1 MSKSINKRVEEL
13 KKQNY
18 YTKPQNLPR
27 FKNPYLLKSS
37 TEVLNEI
44 YNRKGDGTMTAQN
57 PPRGNFNYPNQRSN
71 APSGNRN
78 TSRGVNR
85 ESGAGGSNNR
95 SHPLSR
101 SNAKRGNL
109 RGGQP

>member
-18 YTKPQNLPR
+18 NIKPQNLPR

-37 TEVLNEI
+37 TEVLNEL
-44 YNRKGDGTMTAQN
+44 YNRRGDAVATAQN
-57 PPRGNFNYPNQRSN
+57 PPRGNLNYWNQRSN
-71 APSGNRN
+71 TQSGNRN
-78 TSRGVNR
+78 TSQGVNR
-85 ESGAGGSNNR
+85 QSGAGGSNNR

-101 SNAKRGNL
+101 PNANL
-109 RGGQP
+109 RGGKP